1 MGAAVLR
8 RLAAALALG
17 AALAAPAAA
26 QRAPVCERC
35 HGSREFL
42 SMAAGGGR
50 TIPDSLVVMR
60 SALARDQHLGVPCV
74 GCHTEVTGFPHDA
87 VRARQVNC
95 ARCHIAQDTLWRVSV
110 HGPHGAAGP
119 RAKCQDCH
127 GSHRPPIAGF
137 LRTAEGRAAM
147 RQACTRCHAAA
158 VRKELQDIHVDS
170 VACTRCHG
178 EHDIRPV
185 PDPATHGIDVGLA
198 RRCSQCHASEARS
211 YWRDLHGTTAARQA
225 RAEAPPARAAAT
237 CVSCHGVHGIRH
249 ANDPAWRREV
259 VDNCSTC
266 HPPYGRSFRDS
277 YHGQATTVG
286 SRAAAKCA
294 DCHTPHDIR
303 RASDPLSSV
312 APANRLTTC
321 RKCHTEA
328 SGRFAGYLPHAN
340 PHDRAANP
348 LLFYVWLFM
357 SSVLFGTMVVWGAHA
372 VVWFA
377 RNWIERRR
385 RLSAVLAHGGTVPM
399 DSALRGGPPYV
410 WRFNVVFRIVHALI
424 VVTFFLLVTTG
435 LPLRFSCAAW
445 APGLMSLLG
454 GAEVAGRIHRYT
466 GLAMFGYFVLYV
478 AYMTGRLV
486 RTDRKRDLLL
496 GPNSILPRVQD
507 VRDVAAMMKY
517 FFRGGAHPRFG
528 RFSYMEKFDY
538 FAEAWG
544 VFAIGFTG
552 LMLWF
557 PEFFGRFFPGIL
569 FNVAIIVHSWE
580 AMIATAFI
588 FTIHFFNVH
597 LRPEKW
603 PLDAVM
609 FTGRASLAYLLE
621 EHPLMAEEFAQRV
634 RTAPVSAKA
643 VADHPAPPPPAW
655 MNYLGAFVGLSLLG
669 WGLVLIGLI
678 LWGSLC

>member
-1 MGAAVLR
+1 MGTVVLTRLAAVLLTT
-8 RLAAALALG
+8 LAAAW
-17 AALAAPAAA
+17 PAAA
-26 QRAPVCERC
+26 QTSPACERC

-42 SMAAGGGR
+42 SSAAGGGR
-50 TIPDSLVVMR
+50 EIPDSLVVIR
-60 SALARDQHLGVPCV
+60 SALARDKHLGVPCA

-87 VRARQVNC
+87 RRARIVNC
-95 ARCHIAQDTLWRVSV
+95 ARCHIAQDTLWRLSV
-110 HGPHGAAGP
+110 HGPHGPGGA

-147 RQACTRCHAAA
+147 RGACTRCHQDA
-158 VRKELQDIHVDS
+158 VRRELRDVHVDS

-185 PDPATHGIDVGLA
+185 PDPATHGIDVALA
-198 RRCSQCHASEARS
+198 RQCSQCHGREAAS
-211 YWRDLHGTTAARQA
+211 YWRDIHGTTAARQA
-225 RAEAPPARAAAT
+225 RDVRAPARSAAT

-249 ANDPAWRREV
+249 AKDPSWRRAV
-259 VDNCSTC
+259 VGNCSGC
-266 HPPYGRSFRDS
+266 HPDYGSTFRDS

-294 DCHTPHDIR
+294 DCHTPHDVR
-303 RASDPLSSV
+303 PASDPFSSV
-312 APANRLTTC
+312 APANRLATC
-321 RKCHTEA
+321 RRCHTDA

-340 PHDRAANP
+340 PRDRTASP
-348 LLFYVWLFM
+348 LLFWVWLFM
-357 SSVLFGTMVVWGAHA
+357 NSVLFGTMVVWGTHA
-372 VVWFA
+372 AIWFG
-377 RNWIERRR
+377 RNWYERRR
-385 RLSAVLAHGGTVPM
+385 RLAASRAHGERVPM
-399 DSALRGGPPYV
+399 DSALRGGAPYM

-424 VVTFFLLVTTG
+424 IITFFVLVTTG

-445 APGLMSLLG
+445 APGLMSFLG
-454 GAEVAGRIHRYT
+454 GAEMAGRIHRSS
-466 GLAMFGYFVLYV
+466 GLVMFGYFVLYV
-478 AYMTGRLV
+478 VYMTGRLV
-486 RTDRKRDLLL
+486 RAPRKRDLLI
-496 GPNSILPRVQD
+496 GPNSILPRLQD
-507 VRDVAAMMKY
+507 VRDVLAMMKY
-517 FFRGGAHPRFG
+517 FFGRGPHPRFG

-557 PEFFGRFFPGIL
+557 PEFFARFFPGIL
-569 FNVAIIVHSWE
+569 FNVAIIIHSWE

-609 FTGRASLAYLLE
+609 FTGRASLEYMLE
-621 EHPLMAEEFAQRV
+621 EHPLMAEPIAERV
-634 RTAPVSAKA
+634 RTEPVSLKA
-643 VADHPAPPPPAW
+643 IADKPAPPPPAW
-655 MNYLGAFVGLSLLG
+655 LNFLGAFVGLLLLG

>member
-1 MGAAVLR
+1 MGAAVLGR
-8 RLAAALALG
+8 AAGALALG
-17 AALAAPAAA
+17 LALAGPAAA
-26 QRAPVCERC
+26 QRAPACERC
-35 HGSREFL
+35 HSSREFL

-50 TIPDSLVVMR
+50 MIPDSLVVVR
-60 SALARDQHLGVPCV
+60 GALARDKHLGVPCAS
-74 GCHTEVTGFPHDA
+74 CHTEVTGFPHDPA
-87 VRARQVNC
+87 KARAVNC
-95 ARCHIAQDTLWRVSV
+95 ARCHVAQDTLWRVSV
-110 HGPHGAAGP
+110 HGPHGAGGP
-119 RAKCQDCH
+119 RARCQDCH
-127 GSHRPPIAGF
+127 GSHSPPITGF
-137 LRTAEGRAAM
+137 LHTAEGRAAM
-147 RQACTRCHAAA
+147 RAACVRCHAAA
-158 VRKELQDIHVDS
+158 VQRELGDIHVDS

-178 EHDIRPV
+178 EHDIQPV

-198 RRCSQCHASEARS
+198 RRCGQCHAAEART
-211 YWRDLHGTTAARQA
+211 YWRDVHGTTAAVQA
-225 RAEAPPARAAAT
+225 RAAAAPARAAAT
-237 CVSCHGVHGIRH
+237 CVSCHGVHGIRR
-249 ANDPAWRREV
+249 ASDPGWRRDV
-259 VDNCSTC
+259 VGNCSTC

-294 DCHTPHDIR
+294 DCHTAHDVR

-312 APANRLTTC
+312 APANRLATC

-377 RNWIERRR
+377 RNWFERRR
-385 RLSAVLAHGGTVPM
+385 RLAAAHAAGGKVPM

-445 APGLMSLLG
+445 APGLMALLG

-466 GLAMFGYFVLYV
+466 GLVMFGYFVLYV
-478 AYMTGRLV
+478 AYMTWRLA
-486 RTDRKRDLLL
+486 RAERKRDLII
-496 GPNSILPRVQD
+496 GPESILPRVQD
-507 VRDVAAMMKY
+507 VRDVVAMLKY
-517 FFRGGAHPRFG
+517 FFRGGPHPRFG

-609 FTGRASLAYLLE
+609 FTGRTSLEYMLE
-621 EHPLMAEEFAQRV
+621 EHPLVAERIAERV
-634 RTAPVSAKA
+634 RTEPVSPRA
-643 VADHPAPPPPAW
+643 VADRPAPPPPAW
-655 MNYLGAFVGLSLLG
+655 MNYLGAVVGLALLG
-669 WGLVLIGLI
+669 WGLALIGLI